1 MVRVQQATAGVLHDH
16 LALFKVRR
24 QGPAHPGLVCSSLLL
39 VHSSWPATHGCEQ
52 KTAVFTSFFPAP
64 CPTQIDLDV
73 LGTANKVVQKQVKVR
88 TWNH

>member
-1 MVRVQQATAGVLHDH
+1 MQLSVACTFK
-16 LALFKVRR
+16 LACNTWL
-24 QGPAHPGLVCSSLLL
+24 C
-39 VHSSWPATHGCEQ
+39 TCEQ